1 MPNTKTVRNS
11 SNTTKKTV
19 TKAKKVKTEKKPV
32 VKKTVTDVQPINEP
46 VVNEPVVNEPVIDE
60 PVVNEPVIDELVVN
74 EPVLNN
80 SVDTNTEPLLDTN
93 ETVTEAT
100 NMDDNYIV
108 EKKGKQKP
116 DKESLMKKWDELFS
130 IYADVLKTRKQPHQT
145 LSIFNYLK
153 SLKNDT
159 ARVIRVRKQNNTTM
173 NKNNQSGFLKP
184 INVSDELREFIDIDN
199 DPQLKDSPITRVLV
213 TQKLCQYIKE
223 KNLQKPEDKREILP
237 DAGLKKLFDITPDD
251 TEKLTYYSMQKKVQR
266 HIFKI

>member
-11 SNTTKKTV
+11 STTTKKTV

-32 VKKTVTDVQPINEP
+32 VKKTVNEP
-46 VVNEPVVNEPVIDE
+46 VVNEPVLENNVETN
-60 PVVNEPVIDELVVN
+60 N
-74 EPVLNN
+74 EPVLDNN
-80 SVDTNTEPLLDTN
+80 EPVLENNVETNNEPVLENNVETNNEPLLETN
-93 ETVTEAT
+93 ETVSDTK
-100 NMDDNYIV
+100 NVDDNYIV